1 MSKKIL
7 VIYDKDEPY
16 ARSLMEYLCNREEFP
31 YEVTIFTD
39 SIRLQEFAQKSEI
52 ELLLVAEPFYE
63 DITTKVSA
71 KQLMILSDSGDQ
83 VWKDIQSV
91 EKYQSADNIVR
102 EIIQY
107 YVNNTE
113 SVPQRRS
120 FKRNVTLIG
129 FFSPVRRCCQT
140 TMGMVL
146 GQILAEKNKT
156 LYLNFESVSGFSGIM
171 GYGNEKDISDLLY
184 FQQTVP
190 QKFRFYLYSCIKKA
204 ENLDYIPPMN
214 SMHQLLLARP
224 DQWKKLIKA
233 IVEESDYEYII
244 LDLSEGMQ
252 GLFDL
257 LRMCTHVYTLTKDD
271 LYAKAKV
278 EQYEQLLQL
287 CEYEDVLKKTIKRRI
302 PFIKEI
308 PDGFA
313 YCPGGELARYVKN
326 MLKEDGLDD
335 GLCRN

>member
-1 MSKKIL
+1 
-7 VIYDKDEPY
+7 
-16 ARSLMEYLCNREEFP
+16 MEYLCSREEFP

-39 SIRLQEFAQKSEI
+39 GAKLLEYSSTCEVA
-52 ELLLVAEPFYE
+52 LLLIAEPFYE
-63 DITTKVSA
+63 EISSKIPA
-71 KQLMILSDSGDQ
+71 KQVMVLSESGDQ
-83 VWKDIQSV
+83 VWKDIQNV
-91 EKYQSADNIVR
+91 GKYQSADKIVR
-102 EIIQY
+102 EILQY
-107 YVNNTE
+107 YVNTTE
-113 SVPQRRS
+113 SIPRRRS
-120 FKRNVTLIG
+120 FKRKVTLIG

-140 TMGMVL
+140 TMGMML

-156 LYLNFESVSGFSGIM
+156 LYLNFESVSGFSRLM

-190 QKFRFYLYSCIKKA
+190 QKFRFHLLSCIKKA
-204 ENLDYIPPMN
+204 DNLDYIPPMN

-224 DQWKKLIKA
+224 DQWKRLIRA
-233 IVEESDYEYII
+233 IVEESEYEYII

-271 LYAKAKV
+271 SYAKAKV

-287 CEYEDVLKKTIKRRI
+287 CEYEDVLQKTIKRRV

-313 YCPGGELARYVKN
+313 YCPGGELERYIKN
-326 MLKEDGLDD
+326 MLKEDGLED
-335 GLCRN
+335 GLHRT